1 MEDKRGTKRSHSSV
15 SGSSSSPSNASTLPP
30 YRFGSPP
37 PPASPPEV
45 SSHRPMSTM
54 YEHGGPSN
62 EISVVDLSSED
73 DIFPNTSWDEE
84 FARRLF
90 GDLNYELL
98 GLCWSW
104 AMLFQPV
111 RRCGQATVGRV
122 RTVHVGRAQISAQ
135 WPI

>member
-1 MEDKRGTKRSHSSV
+1 
-15 SGSSSSPSNASTLPP
+15 
-30 YRFGSPP
+30 
-37 PPASPPEV
+37 
-45 SSHRPMSTM
+45 M